1 MNALLSIQTALYGT
15 ATILASAYHTP
26 PFKLANITENKK
38 SPDLQLMIMSSSPG
52 ILCGDDY
59 SLKINVADHTSLR
72 LFTQSYQRL
81 FKAKKPSSQNL
92 KVTVGKGAKL
102 CYIPHPTV
110 PHQQANFKSVS
121 SISLQPTSILIWGEI
136 TTCGRKLKEEAFQF
150 TKLHLVTDIRIE
162 NKLVVRENIL
172 IEPLET
178 DLYAMGQWE
187 GYTHQATLTIIHPGI
202 NINQYMDAICQ
213 IFEKETGLIYGVSNP
228 FPDGFITRVLGFK
241 GEQMYKC
248 LGEIARLFD
257 CISLKNQTYDG

>member
-15 ATILASAYHTP
+15 STILASAFHTP
-26 PFKLANITENKK
+26 PFKLANITEDKK

-59 SLKINVADHTSLR
+59 SLDIKIADHTSLR

-81 FKAKKPSSQNL
+81 FKAKKTASQNL

-121 SISLQPTSILIWGEI
+121 SIHLQPTSILIWGEI

-150 TKLHLVTDIRIE
+150 TRLHLVTDIRIE
-162 NKLVVRENIL
+162 NKLVLRENIL
-172 IEPLET
+172 IEPT
-178 DLYAMGQWE
+178 GNRFVCHGPMGRVYAPGNFNDH
-187 GYTHQATLTIIHPGI
+187 YPGI
-202 NINQYMDAICQ
+202 DISQYMNAIRQ
-213 IFEKETGLIYGVSNP
+213 LFVKETGLIYGMSNP
-228 FPDGFITRVLGFK
+228 IINGIIIRVLGFK
-241 GEQMYKC
+241 GEQLYRC
-248 LGEIARLFD
+248 LGEIALLFD
-257 CISLKNQTYDG
+257 SVSLKNPAYAC